1 MKTLKYIFIVII
13 GSFVFTA
20 CEDYEFLNLKRDN
33 PLDGKN
39 NANMQDGV
47 AIKFDSYYV
56 YSDNNDDG
64 IINKGETVRLNVS
77 LRNTGVKTAESVK
90 VTFSTESQYVSN
102 LTPTTQVSFGDISA
116 GTVKWYQYEG
126 YYVMQ
131 FTVSNSAPANTT
143 IPFNMSIIDG
153 NGNTFDDSFE
163 ISVSTTGA
171 NVAYNSFN
179 VYSDNNS
186 DGIINNGETVRLNVS
201 FKNKGTST
209 ANSVKAT
216 FSTTSNYISNLTPT
230 TQVGFGDISANSV
243 KWYQYESYY
252 CIQFTV
258 SNTTPANTK
267 IPINISISD
276 ESGNTWTDKFEI
288 TISATGANIT
298 YNSFNIYSDNN
309 SDGIINKGETVRLN
323 LSLKNTGTSIARA
336 VKATFST
343 SSSYVSNLT
352 PTTQV
357 SYGDISANSV
367 KWYQYESYYVI
378 QFTVSSNTPANTTIP
393 FSISIVD
400 ESGNTWSTNFSVTVS
415 ATGANV
421 SYNSYNVYSD
431 NNNNGIVNKGETVR
445 LNVSLK
451 NTGTST
457 ANSVKSTFSTTSS
470 YISNFTPTTQITY
483 GNISANS
490 VKWYQYE
497 SYYVIQFT
505 VSGSTPA
512 NTQIPISISIVDE
525 SNNTWSSSFNVTV
538 Q

>member
-1 MKTLKYIFIVII
+1 MKTLKYIFIVIT

-47 AIKFDSYYV
+47 ALKFDGYYV

-64 IINKGETVRLNVS
+64 IINKGETVKLNIAIKNNGT
-77 LRNTGVKTAESVK
+77 RTAESVK
-90 VTFSTESQYVSN
+90 VSFSTTSQYVSN
-102 LTPTTQVSFGDISA
+102 FSPTTSVNFGDI
-116 GTVKWYQYEG
+116 ER
-126 YYVMQ
+126 
-131 FTVSNSAPANTT
+131 NST
-143 IPFNMSIIDG
+143 
-153 NGNTFDDSFE
+153 
-163 ISVSTTGA
+163 
-171 NVAYNSFN
+171 
-179 VYSDNNS
+179 
-186 DGIINNGETVRLNVS
+186 
-201 FKNKGTST
+201 
-209 ANSVKAT
+209 
-216 FSTTSNYISNLTPT
+216 
-230 TQVGFGDISANSV
+230 

-252 CIQFTV
+252 VIQFTV
-258 SNTTPANTK
+258 SNTAPANTQ
-267 IPINISISD
+267 IPFNISITD
-276 ESGNTWTDKFEI
+276 GNGNSFTDSFNV
-288 TISATGANIT
+288 TVSATGAT
-298 YNSFNIYSDNN
+298 VSYNSYNIYSDNN
-309 SDGIINKGETVRLN
+309 GDDIINKGETIRMNV
-323 LSLKNTGTSIARA
+323 SLKNTGTSIARA

-400 ESGNTWSTNFSVTVS
+400 ESGNTWSTNFNVTVS

>member
-1 MKTLKYIFIVII
+1 M
-13 GSFVFTA
+13 
-20 CEDYEFLNLKRDN
+20 
-33 PLDGKN
+33 
-39 NANMQDGV
+39 
-47 AIKFDSYYV
+47 
-56 YSDNNDDG
+56 
-64 IINKGETVRLNVS
+64 
-77 LRNTGVKTAESVK
+77 
-90 VTFSTESQYVSN
+90 
-102 LTPTTQVSFGDISA
+102 
-116 GTVKWYQYEG
+116 
-126 YYVMQ
+126 
-131 FTVSNSAPANTT
+131 
-143 IPFNMSIIDG
+143 
-153 NGNTFDDSFE
+153 
-163 ISVSTTGA
+163 
-171 NVAYNSFN
+171 
-179 VYSDNNS
+179 
-186 DGIINNGETVRLNVS
+186 
-201 FKNKGTST
+201 
-209 ANSVKAT
+209 
-216 FSTTSNYISNLTPT
+216 
-230 TQVGFGDISANSV
+230 
-243 KWYQYESYY
+243 
-252 CIQFTV
+252 
-258 SNTTPANTK
+258 
-267 IPINISISD
+267 
-276 ESGNTWTDKFEI
+276 
-288 TISATGANIT
+288 
-298 YNSFNIYSDNN
+298 
-309 SDGIINKGETVRLN
+309 RLN

-400 ESGNTWSTNFSVTVS
+400 ESGNTWSTNFNVTVS

>member
-1 MKTLKYIFIVII
+1 MKTVKYILLAIV
-13 GSFVFTA
+13 GSLVFTA
-20 CEDYEFLNLKRDN
+20 CDEYEFLNLKRDN

-39 NANMQDGV
+39 NENMQDGV
-47 AIKFDSYYV
+47 ALKFDSYYV

-64 IINKGETVRLNVS
+64 IINKGETVKLNIAIKNNGT
-77 LRNTGVKTAESVK
+77 RTAESVK
-90 VTFSTESQYVSN
+90 VSFSTTSQYVSN
-102 LTPTTQVSFGDISA
+102 FSPTTSVNFGDIERNS
-116 GTVKWYQYEG
+116 TKWYQYES
-126 YYVMQ
+126 YYVIQ
-131 FTVSNSAPANTT
+131 FTVSNTAPANTQ
-143 IPFNMSIIDG
+143 IPFNISITDG
-153 NGNTFDDSFE
+153 NGNSF
-163 ISVSTTGA
+163 TD
-171 NVAYNSFN
+171 SFN
-179 VYSDNNS
+179 VTVSATGATVSYNSYNIYSDNNG
-186 DGIINNGETVRLNVS
+186 DDIINKGETIRMNVS
-201 FKNKGTST
+201 LKNNGTST
-209 ANSVKAT
+209 AKSVKAT
-216 FSTTSNYISNLTPT
+216 FSSTSQYISNLTPT
-230 TQVGFGDISANSV
+230 TQI
-243 KWYQYESYY
+243 
-252 CIQFTV
+252 
-258 SNTTPANTK
+258 
-267 IPINISISD
+267 
-276 ESGNTWTDKFEI
+276 
-288 TISATGANIT
+288 
-298 YNSFNIYSDNN
+298 
-309 SDGIINKGETVRLN
+309 
-323 LSLKNTGTSIARA
+323 
-336 VKATFST
+336 
-343 SSSYVSNLT
+343 
-352 PTTQV
+352 

-400 ESGNTWSTNFSVTVS
+400 ESGNTWSTNFNVTVS

>member
-1 MKTLKYIFIVII
+1 MKTLKYIFIAIV
-13 GSFVFTA
+13 GSLVFTA
-20 CEDYEFLNLKRDN
+20 CEDVEFLNLKRDN

-39 NANMQDGV
+39 NANMQGGV
-47 AIKFDSYYV
+47 ALKFDSYSV
-56 YSDNNDDG
+56 YSDNNNDG

-90 VTFSTESQYVSN
+90 VTFSTESQYISN
-102 LTPTTQVSFGDISA
+102 LTPTTQISFGDISA
-116 GTVKWYQYEG
+116 GTVKWYQYES

-131 FTVSNSAPANTT
+131 FTVSNLAPANTK

-163 ISVSTTGA
+163 ITVSTTSA
-171 NVAYNSFN
+171 SVAYNSFN
-179 VYSDNNS
+179 VYSDNNN

-201 FKNKGTST
+201 LKNNGTST
-209 ANSVKAT
+209 AKSVKAT
-216 FSTTSNYISNLTPT
+216 FSTTSTYISNLNPT
-230 TQVGFGDISANSV
+230 TQISFGDISANSV

-252 CIQFTV
+252 VIQFTV

-267 IPINISISD
+267 IPINISITD
-276 ESGNTWTDKFEI
+276 ESGNAWTDKFEI
-288 TISATGANIT
+288 TVSATGANIT

-309 SDGIINKGETVRLN
+309 SDGIINKGETIRLN
-323 LSLKNTGTSIARA
+323 VSLKNTGTSTARA

-343 SSSYVSNLT
+343 SSSYVSNLS
-352 PTTQV
+352 PTTQI

-378 QFTVSSNTPANTTIP
+378 QFTVSSSTPANTSIP

-400 ESGNTWSTNFSVTVS
+400 ESGNTWSTGFSVTVS

-421 SYNSYNVYSD
+421 SYNSFNVYSD
-431 NNNNGIVNKGETVR
+431 GNNNGIVNKGETVR

-457 ANSVKSTFSTTSS
+457 ANSVKATFSTSSS
-470 YISNFTPTTQITY
+470 YISNLTPTTQITY

-505 VSGSTPA
+505 VSSSTPT

-525 SNNTWSSSFNVTV
+525 SNNTWLSSFNVTV

>member
-1 MKTLKYIFIVII
+1 MNFGDIERNSTKWYQ
-13 GSFVFTA
+13 
-20 CEDYEFLNLKRDN
+20 YE
-33 PLDGKN
+33 
-39 NANMQDGV
+39 
-47 AIKFDSYYV
+47 SYYV
-56 YSDNNDDG
+56 IQFTVSNTAPANTQIPFNISITDGNGNSFTDSFNVTVSATGATVSYNSYNIYSDNNGDD
-64 IINKGETVRLNVS
+64 IINKGETIRMNVS
-77 LRNTGVKTAESVK
+77 LK
-90 VTFSTESQYVSN
+90 
-102 LTPTTQVSFGDISA
+102 
-116 GTVKWYQYEG
+116 
-126 YYVMQ
+126 
-131 FTVSNSAPANTT
+131 
-143 IPFNMSIIDG
+143 
-153 NGNTFDDSFE
+153 
-163 ISVSTTGA
+163 
-171 NVAYNSFN
+171 
-179 VYSDNNS
+179 NN
-186 DGIINNGETVRLNVS
+186 
-201 FKNKGTST
+201 GTST
-209 ANSVKAT
+209 AKSVKAT
-216 FSTTSNYISNLTPT
+216 FSSTSQYISNLTPT
-230 TQVGFGDISANSV
+230 TQISYGDISANSV

-252 CIQFTV
+252 VIQFTV
-258 SNTTPANTK
+258 SNITPANTK

-400 ESGNTWSTNFSVTVS
+400 ESGNTWSTNFNVTVS